1 MRQHAW
7 RPHVPRQPTANGAA
21 HPPRRRRFASIQAAA
36 EMYDVDPKTV
46 RRWIASGLIHG
57 YRMGDRLIKVDL
69 DEIDTQVVQEVPAA
83 GAGR

>member
-1 MRQHAW
+1 M
-7 RPHVPRQPTANGAA
+7 PRQSANGAA
-21 HPPRRRRFASIQAAA
+21 RPGPRPRYASIQAAA

-69 DEIDTQVVQEVPAA
+69 AEIDAQVVQEVPAA
-83 GAGR
+83 GIGR